1 MLFPSTKS
9 LTFFLII
16 VKMDLGSEVMGFL
29 FEPRR
34 SICNQERFYQ
44 DSSDEVNTTEQVV
57 CQEGL

>member
-1 MLFPSTKS
+1 
-9 LTFFLII
+9 
-16 VKMDLGSEVMGFL
+16 MDLGSKVMGFL